1 MQKSGT
7 TPLSQAKAQILGNQ
21 CLIRA
26 TISEGHFWC
35 LCSAKE
41 RTKIR
46 RVAITK
52 NIIKSELR
60 GLGTKGPTYPTRA
73 RKRNLGNLEYE

>member
-1 MQKSGT
+1 MPDTCDDIGGSF
-7 TPLSQAKAQILGNQ
+7 LVLMY
-21 CLIRA
+21 
-26 TISEGHFWC
+26 
-35 LCSAKE
+35 SAKE
-41 RTKIR
+41 STEIS